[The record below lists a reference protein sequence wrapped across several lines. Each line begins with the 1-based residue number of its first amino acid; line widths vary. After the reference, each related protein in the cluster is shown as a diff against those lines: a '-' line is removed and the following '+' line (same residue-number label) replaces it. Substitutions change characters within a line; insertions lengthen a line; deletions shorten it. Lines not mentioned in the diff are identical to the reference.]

1 MKPHLADD
9 KKSDPGVGK
18 SRAEHAVDER
28 KMSLDQRPA
37 FSTRT
42 YLLALVLALVIPSLL
57 FTGYVLTRYA
67 DAERSRIEQQAT
79 DEARNLAAAVDLRV
93 SGLIEALRVL
103 AGSSNLDEP
112 DVSQFHRR
120 AVEMRDIVGRNI
132 VLRDMSGQQIVNARV
147 PLGEPLPSLKLPADA
162 SAAEERQTVVSNVF
176 ASPVGQQNIV
186 SIITPIVR
194 GQKTKYLL
202 SMAMELTD
210 VRLLLAEVSMPDR
223 HIGAILDAQGVFVAR
238 TKDHETYAGKPAQF
252 VPTRPVGVANAVDV
266 DGQPVL
272 TAWTTSSITGWTVTS
287 SVPRNDVDTPLMEAF
302 AALAGM
308 GIVTLLSSTA
318 LAWGVGDRISSSLRS
333 LAAAGA
339 DLGARKRTNPIHT
352 PVLEVNEIGEA
363 LREAGERLNDY
374 EDRLEKALWAA
385 GMFSFE
391 WNRHDDAIVR
401 SASAAALM
409 GVSGD
414 APELHSRSAFRARIH
429 PQDQERFTR
438 TSMEVTRQH
447 PDYRIEYRYI
457 RPSGETMWFETSGYA
472 EFDANGEP
480 LRVTGFTAD
489 VTARKQSEMRQA
501 LLVRELHH
509 RVKNNLATV
518 LAVANLSGR
527 NAASLE
533 EYKRKLRDRIQSM
546 ARSHTLL
553 TENAFQRAQMSRIL
567 ANELEAYADS
577 SGDRITLEGPEI
589 DLSAEVAVS
598 LGMAFHE
605 LATNAGKYG
614 SLSVDGGRLS
624 VVWSMTQGE
633 TGRRLHINWR
643 ESGGPPVSPPTRT
656 GFGSR
661 LLDNVIGGQLRG
673 RVQMRFEPD
682 GMVAEIEA
690 ALDQPDYA
698 ARANPE

>member
-1 MKPHLADD
+1 MMKPEPGNGDDLSSGVSQNLA
-9 KKSDPGVGK
+9 KPS
-18 SRAEHAVDER
+18 SER
-28 KMSLDQRPA
+28 KMSQDARPA

-57 FTGYVLTRYA
+57 FTGYVLTRFA
-67 DAERSRIEQQAT
+67 DAERSRIEQQAA

-103 AGSSNLDEP
+103 AGSNNLHDA
-112 DVSQFHRR
+112 DLSQFHRR
-120 AVEMRDIVGRNI
+120 AVEMREIVGRNI
-132 VLRDMSGQQIVNARV
+132 VLRDVSGQQLVNARV
-147 PLGEPLPSLKLPADA
+147 PWGEPLPGLTLPADVD
-162 SAAEERQTVVSNVF
+162 AAQERHTVVSNVF
-176 ASPVGQQNIV
+176 ASPLSKQNIV
-186 SIITPIVR
+186 SIITPIMR
-194 GQKTKYLL
+194 GQQPKYLL

-210 VRLLLAEVSMPDR
+210 IRMLLAEVSLPER
-223 HIGAILDAQGVFVAR
+223 HIGSILDSQGTFVAR
-238 TKDHETYAGKPAQF
+238 TKDHETHAGKPARF
-252 VPTRPVGVANAVDV
+252 IPARSSGVANTLDV
-266 DGQPVL
+266 DGQQVL
-272 TAWTTSSITGWTVTS
+272 IAWTTSGITGWTVMS

-308 GIVTLLSSTA
+308 GIVTLLGSTA

-352 PVLEVNEIGEA
+352 PVLEVNEIGQA

-391 WNRHDDAIVR
+391 WTRHDDAIVR

-409 GVSGD
+409 GVGPE
-414 APELHSRSAFRARIH
+414 APEIRSRSAFRARIH
-429 PQDQERFTR
+429 PQDQDRFMR
-438 TSMEVTRQH
+438 TSMEVTPQH

-457 RPSGETMWFETSGYA
+457 RPSGETLWFETSGYA
-472 EFDANGEP
+472 EFDGGGAP
-480 LRVTGFTAD
+480 LRVTGFTTD
-489 VTARKQSEMRQA
+489 VTARKQAEMRQA

-553 TENAFQRAQMSRIL
+553 TENAFQRAQISRIL

-614 SLSVDGGRLS
+614 SLSVEGGRLS
-624 VVWSMTQGE
+624 VVWTMSEGE
-633 TGRRLHINWR
+633 QGRRLHINWR
-643 ESGGPPVSPPTRT
+643 ESGGPPVSPPTRS

-673 RVQMRFEPD
+673 RVQLRFEPD
-682 GMVAEIEA
+682 GLIAEIEA

-698 ARANPE
+698 ARANPQ